1 MVTTTCIF
9 GKLVGFVRA
18 PETNQPTNEADLPW
32 DGSDSRKSTNN
43 TADWISFFDAV
54 FYSIGGIFPADIY
67 SFWGHFLKYAG
78 MTQLRTLDATL

>member
-9 GKLVGFVRA
+9 GKLVGWLVSGAPTFVSA

-43 TADWISFFDAV
+43 TVDWISFFDAG
-54 FYSIGGIFPADIY
+54 FYSIWGGFSRRHI
-67 SFWGHFLKYAG
+67 
-78 MTQLRTLDATL
+78 